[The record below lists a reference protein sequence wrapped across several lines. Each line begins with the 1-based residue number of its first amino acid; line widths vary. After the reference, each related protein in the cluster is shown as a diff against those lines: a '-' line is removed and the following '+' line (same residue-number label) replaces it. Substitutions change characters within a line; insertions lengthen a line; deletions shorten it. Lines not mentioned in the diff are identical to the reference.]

1 MLHLAPGLDL
11 PCMRVM
17 RRNEQI
23 VEEAKRIVSRGML
36 QPRLQ
41 PPRTQNITQ
50 VITAPPSASAPLDSP
65 PDSPTWERVYDSGT
79 IHLFESDGED
89 YSSAEVVEASTKDLG
104 GC

>member
-1 MLHLAPGLDL
+1 
-11 PCMRVM
+11 MRVM

-23 VEEAKRIVSRGML
+23 MEEAKRIVNRGML

-79 IHLFESDGED
+79 LHLFESDGED

>member
-1 MLHLAPGLDL
+1 
-11 PCMRVM
+11 M

-23 VEEAKRIVSRGML
+23 MEQAKRIVNRGML

-65 PDSPTWERVYDSGT
+65 PDSPTWERVYDSET
-79 IHLFESDGED
+79 IHLWESDGED
-89 YSSAEVVEASTKDLG
+89 YSSAEEVEASTKDLG